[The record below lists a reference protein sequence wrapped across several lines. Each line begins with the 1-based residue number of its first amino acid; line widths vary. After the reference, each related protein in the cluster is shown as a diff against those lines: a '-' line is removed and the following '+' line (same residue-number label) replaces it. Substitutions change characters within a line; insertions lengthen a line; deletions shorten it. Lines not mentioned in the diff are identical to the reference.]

1 MSEELFKIL
10 TAYYHHIRPI
20 ISGTSDPKDHD
31 LLWVSKGGKALSS
44 KCIRD
49 VYVRGLSSGGS
60 NMAVTPS
67 SIRQTL
73 SNIAHIT
80 QKRVKRT
87 DSQNRFTNAI
97 AFSMRHSVKVHEQSY
112 VRSSMPLLKSRTDSL
127 ESKILNGTQLS
138 KDDINSVTDESIH
151 TVLLPKHP
159 PAKREHTHFPKE
171 YAVPDGNK
179 TTYHYIQDLFDGNFS
194 HKTDASVDILREK
207 LESRPETAEKIQQNL
222 GLHHLEC
229 LTKLIFKV
237 KTYKD
242 FLKRHRASFWKQS
255 PGGLSVKKRPPRLTS
270 NGYLKA

>member
-1 MSEELFKIL
+1 
-10 TAYYHHIRPI
+10 
-20 ISGTSDPKDHD
+20 
-31 LLWVSKGGKALSS
+31 
-44 KCIRD
+44 
-49 VYVRGLSSGGS
+49 
-60 NMAVTPS
+60 MAVTPS

-73 SNIAHIT
+73 SNIAHIA
-80 QKRVKRT
+80 QKRAKS

-112 VRSSMPLLKSRTDSL
+112 VRSSMPLLKSRSDSI
-127 ESKILNGTQLS
+127 ESKLLNGTPLS
-138 KDDINSVTDESIH
+138 KDDISSVTDESIH

-171 YAVPDGNK
+171 YALPDGNL
-179 TTYHYIQDLFDGNFS
+179 TTYHYIQDLFDGKFS

-242 FLKRHRASFWKQS
+242 FLKRNRALFRARFWKES
-255 PGGLSVKKRPPRLTS
+255 PGGLSVKKKGPKLTR
-270 NGYLKA
+270 NGDLQA